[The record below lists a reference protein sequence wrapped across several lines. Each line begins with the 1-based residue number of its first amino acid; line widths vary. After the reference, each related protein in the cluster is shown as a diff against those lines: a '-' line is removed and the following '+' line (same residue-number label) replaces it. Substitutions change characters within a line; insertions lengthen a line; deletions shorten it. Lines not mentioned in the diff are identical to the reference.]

1 MKNILVTGGAG
12 FIGSHI
18 VPCLLQ
24 HGYTQVTVLDNLS
37 TGSRQHVPAGVE
49 LVPMDMCS
57 PELFSFMESR
67 HFTDVIHL
75 AAQTLVPYSM
85 SHPEQDS
92 SENVAGLVHVLEG
105 CRRSGVSRILFS
117 SSAAVYGD
125 NQKLPLLETERPQ
138 PTSFY
143 GLTKAIGEAYI
154 RMYCKVFGFSG
165 VIFRFANVYGPR
177 QGESGEGGVISI
189 FAKKL
194 AKGQPVTVFGDGNQT
209 RDFVYVGDIAEAMC
223 HGLEYS
229 GVGTFNVSTNQE
241 VSLNELIRTLEQVS
255 GRKLQVQYGP
265 KRVGDIYASV
275 LSHKAICEELGM
287 TQFTNLE
294 TGLSKTMDYFQRAYG
309 EAETGGRP

>member
-18 VPCLLQ
+18 VPCLLE
-24 HGYTQVTVLDNLS
+24 HGYNRITVLDDLS
-37 TGSRQHVPAGVE
+37 TGLRKHVPEVVQFVQMDIRSSE
-49 LVPMDMCS
+49 LLP
-57 PELFSFMESR
+57 FMEKHR
-67 HFTDVIHL
+67 FTDVIHL

-85 SHPEQDS
+85 EHPEQDCNQ
-92 SENVAGLVHVLEG
+92 NVGGLVHVLEG
-105 CRRSGVSRILFS
+105 CRRTGVSRILFS

-125 NQKLPLLETERPQ
+125 NQNLPLRETDQPQ

-154 RMYCKVFGFSG
+154 RMYCQAYGLSG

-194 AKGQPVTVFGDGNQT
+194 AEGQPVTIFGDGNQT

-223 HGLEYS
+223 HGLGFS
-229 GVGTFNVSTNQE
+229 GIGTFNVSTNE
-241 VSLNELIRTLEQVS
+241 EISLNQLLRSLEKVS
-255 GRKLQVQYGP
+255 GRKLQAQYGP
-265 KRVGDIYASV
+265 KRAGDIYASV
-275 LSHKAICEELGM
+275 LSHKAICEQLGM
-287 TQFTNLE
+287 TKFTDLE
-294 TGLSKTMDYFQRAYG
+294 TGLRKTMSYFQEVYG
-309 EAETGGRP
+309 AKGTGRQS

>member
-37 TGSRQHVPAGVE
+37 TGLRQHVPDGVE
-49 LVPMDMCS
+49 LIQMDMRS
-57 PELFSFMESR
+57 PELFPFMEER

-75 AAQTLVPYSM
+75 AAQTMVPFSM
-85 SHPEQDS
+85 VHPEQDCS
-92 SENVAGLVHVLEG
+92 QNVAGLVHVLEG
-105 CRRSGVSRILFS
+105 CRLSGVSRILFS
-117 SSAAVYGD
+117 SSAAIYGD
-125 NQKLPLLETERPQ
+125 NQNLPLKETEQPA

-143 GLTKAIGEAYI
+143 GLTKTIGEAYI
-154 RMYCKVFGFSG
+154 HMYCQSYGFSG

-194 AKGQPVTVFGDGNQT
+194 AKGLPVTIFGDGSQT

-223 HGLEYS
+223 HGLEFT
-229 GVGTFNVSTNQE
+229 GIGTFNVSTNQE
-241 VSLNELIRTLEQVS
+241 VSLNQLVRSLEKVS
-255 GRKLQVQYGP
+255 GTKMQVQYGP
-265 KRVGDIYASV
+265 KRAGDIYASV
-275 LSHKAICEELGM
+275 LSHQAICQQLGM
-287 TQFTNLE
+287 TEFTDLD
-294 TGLSKTMDYFQRAYG
+294 TGLAKTLAYFRQVYG
-309 EAETGGRP
+309 AEGTGGQP